1 MKFLNKRII
10 QMEII
15 KFTFGAI
22 KDAVTE
28 FVKDCLNYA
37 KQCAREFYNDL
48 CGLISPKYA
57 PNC

>member
-10 QMEII
+10 QME
-15 KFTFGAI
+15 I